1 MSLMAVNFIYEFCS
15 KAVNKPKGIIIAS
28 RRNKPSQS
36 CGEARRAKAILWFS
50 DDGSC
55 DIYKVSQ
62 AV

>member
-1 MSLMAVNFIYEFCS
+1 MAVNFIYEFCS

-36 CGEARRAKAILWFS
+36 CGEARRAKAIL

-55 DIYKVSQ
+55 DMYKILQ
-62 AV
+62 AI